1 MKILQLSTWPMTKT
15 IWVPMLFHGNNKKK
29 IRKIRNVNDCDNL
42 NLKKKQLKREGIF
55 IDQ

>member
-1 MKILQLSTWPMTKT
+1 
-15 IWVPMLFHGNNKKK
+15 MLFHGNNKKK